1 MIEFGRWSL
10 RSKAAWGLSAPVYDT
25 KTGTRSHRDAVDVA
39 AAPLRSPL
47 CVRYCRGIV
56 NSLGRMRRGSWLA
69 VLLLAA
75 LVIVPAADCLLF
87 NDQTG
92 SRVHH
97 ALTAA
102 APVSATDH
110 DHADFDAATGH
121 DHALPTVDATQLCIA
136 HAGHC
141 PDKALPPG
149 IVSLTLAAL
158 VLAAFTAVWT
168 PASTPDSRAGGIR
181 GPPTAPRS
189 PDGRTVLTLF
199 CISRR

>member
-1 MIEFGRWSL
+1 MH
-10 RSKAAWGLSAPVYDT
+10 SKAVWELPGPIYDT
-25 KTGTRSHRDAVDVA
+25 RAGERSPRSPAAVAV
-39 AAPLRSPL
+39 APLRTPL
-47 CVRYCRGIV
+47 YFRYSRGIV

-87 NDQTG
+87 NGHTG
-92 SRVHH
+92 SRDHH

-102 APVSATDH
+102 APTAATDH
-110 DHADFDAATGH
+110 GHAATSDAAT
-121 DHALPTVDATQLCIA
+121 DHEHASATADVSQQCFV
-136 HAGHC
+136 HAVHC
-141 PDKALPPG
+141 PDTALPPG

-181 GPPTAPRS
+181 GPPSAPRS

>member
-1 MIEFGRWSL
+1 MG
-10 RSKAAWGLSAPVYDT
+10 
-25 KTGTRSHRDAVDVA
+25 
-39 AAPLRSPL
+39 AAPLRAPL
-47 CVRYCRGIV
+47 YVRYPRGIV
-56 NSLGRMRRGSWLA
+56 NYLGRMRRGSWLA

-75 LVIVPAADCLLF
+75 LVIVPTADCLLF

-92 SRVHH
+92 SRDHH
-97 ALTAA
+97 SFIAA
-102 APVSATDH
+102 APAGATGHDHAAESDAATDH
-110 DHADFDAATGH
+110 DHASATADAS
-121 DHALPTVDATQLCIA
+121 QLCVA
-136 HAGHC
+136 HTGHC

-168 PASTPDSRAGGIR
+168 PASTPDSRAGGNR
-181 GPPTAPRS
+181 GPPSAPHS

>member
-1 MIEFGRWSL
+1 MSVRDL
-10 RSKAAWGLSAPVYDT
+10 PAPIYDT
-25 KTGTRSHRDAVDVA
+25 KAGARSHRGTTVMAT
-39 AAPLRSPL
+39 APLRTPL
-47 CVRYCRGIV
+47 YVRYPRGIV
-56 NSLGRMRRGSWLA
+56 NILGRMRGGSWLA

-75 LVIVPAADCLLF
+75 LVIVPTADCLLF

-92 SRVHH
+92 SGGHH
-97 ALTAA
+97 SLTAA
-102 APVSATDH
+102 PAG
-110 DHADFDAATGH
+110 ATGH
-121 DHALPTVDATQLCIA
+121 DHAAESDTTTDHDHASATADASQLCLA

-168 PASTPDSRAGGIR
+168 PAATPDSRAGGIR
-181 GPPTAPRS
+181 GPPSAPRS

>member
-1 MIEFGRWSL
+1 M
-10 RSKAAWGLSAPVYDT
+10 K
-25 KTGTRSHRDAVDVA
+25 
-39 AAPLRSPL
+39 
-47 CVRYCRGIV
+47 
-56 NSLGRMRRGSWLA
+56 SLGRMRRGSWLA

-75 LVIVPAADCLLF
+75 LVIVPTADCLLF

-92 SRVHH
+92 SRGHH
-97 ALTAA
+97 SVIAA
-102 APVSATDH
+102 APYHGHAAESDTTTDH
-110 DHADFDAATGH
+110 DHAGATADASE
-121 DHALPTVDATQLCIA
+121 LCIA

-149 IVSLTLAAL
+149 IVSLTLAAM

-168 PASTPDSRAGGIR
+168 PVSTPDSRAGGIR
-181 GPPTAPRS
+181 GPPSAPRS

>member
-1 MIEFGRWSL
+1 M
-10 RSKAAWGLSAPVYDT
+10 
-25 KTGTRSHRDAVDVA
+25 
-39 AAPLRSPL
+39 
-47 CVRYCRGIV
+47 
-56 NSLGRMRRGSWLA
+56 NSLGRMRSGSWLA

-75 LVIVPAADCLLF
+75 LVIVPTADCLLF

-92 SRVHH
+92 SRDHH
-97 ALTAA
+97 SLTAA
-102 APVSATDH
+102 APAGATDH
-110 DHADFDAATGH
+110 DHAAESDAATDH
-121 DHALPTVDATQLCIA
+121 DHASATADASQLCLA